1 QYKSESL
8 GQVNLRESTWNDLQ
22 DALVHV
28 VKEGTGTGVQVP
40 GLVIGGKTGTA
51 QNPGGEDHAWFVAY
65 AGREKE
71 EPRLALAVLVS
82 HGGHGGVTAAPVA
95 KEMIKAQFGL

>member
-1 QYKSESL
+1 
-8 GQVNLRESTWNDLQ
+8 VN
-22 DALVHV
+22 V
-28 VKEGTGTGVQVP
+28 VQEGTGKGVQIS

-65 AGREKE
+65 AGREHE

-95 KEMIKAQFGL
+95 KELIRAEFGL